1 MSLITAITP
10 STRPQGRFVVE
21 VDGKEIATVSL
32 DTIERLQLRTGALFE
47 PAREAVERDAAV
59 LHVYDRAMN
68 MLAARGRA
76 SRELRRLLVRKGE
89 PADIVDL
96 AIERL
101 LRVGL
106 LNDEV
111 YARSVARAKAV
122 GQGHSKRR
130 VQQELFRRG
139 VDREVADD
147 AIEETFAEEAV
158 DEDALVEQA
167 ARKKLRSLAS
177 LEAAVRDRRL
187 YAFLAR
193 RGFDGD
199 AIRRGMKKVTG
210 EEAAAALDAE
220 DTEIDAEQ

>member
-1 MSLITAITP
+1 MSVITAIVP
-10 STRPQGRFVVE
+10 SARPQGRFVIE
-21 VDGKEIATVSL
+21 VDGKAIATVSIE
-32 DTIERLQLRTGALFE
+32 TIERLHLRTGAPFE
-47 PAREAVERDAAV
+47 TAREAVERDAAA
-59 LHVYDRAMN
+59 LHVYDRALN
-68 MLAARGRA
+68 MLASRGRA

-89 PADIVDL
+89 PADLVDL

-177 LEAAVRDRRL
+177 LDPAVRDRRL

-199 AIRRGMKKVTG
+199 AIRRGMMRVTG
-210 EEAAAALDAE
+210 EEAEAAIDAE
-220 DTEIDAEQ
+220 DAEIDAEQ